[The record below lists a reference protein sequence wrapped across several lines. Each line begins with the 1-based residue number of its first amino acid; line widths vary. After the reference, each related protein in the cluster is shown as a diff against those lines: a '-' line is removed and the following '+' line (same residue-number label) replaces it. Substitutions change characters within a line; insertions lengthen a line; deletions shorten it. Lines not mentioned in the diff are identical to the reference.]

1 MPRPV
6 DLERRRSEASNPTSL
21 TEGWRAVRNSRRP
34 VGPSVRA
41 LAAVRVIR
49 ADGQPD
55 GLALSLSELLGE
67 VFLPA
72 RSSGRTRPATD
83 VPDDAA

>member
-1 MPRPV
+1 M
-6 DLERRRSEASNPTSL
+6 
-21 TEGWRAVRNSRRP
+21 RNSRHP
-34 VGPSVRA
+34 AGPSVRA

>member
-1 MPRPV
+1 
-6 DLERRRSEASNPTSL
+6 
-21 TEGWRAVRNSRRP
+21 
-34 VGPSVRA
+34 
-41 LAAVRVIR
+41 VIR

-72 RSSGRTRPATD
+72 RSSCLTRPDLEPD